1 LIVLTWIS
9 SYYFSR
15 AGPAASLRIYYEL
28 HNGDK
33 RYPPPSEAPTIPM
46 GMSYFPKEVIIV
58 PRMLVSNPFPIPLV
72 NLNLFPSWKK
82 LLGNVVFESEH
93 TRGGHFAAHEKPELL
108 VGDVRKMFAKN
119 GPAFGVV
126 PGKTGYA

>member
-1 LIVLTWIS
+1 
-9 SYYFSR
+9 
-15 AGPAASLRIYYEL
+15 
-28 HNGDK
+28 
-33 RYPPPSEAPTIPM
+33 M

-82 LLGNVVFESEH
+82 LLGNAVFESEH